1 MAASGLLIFIVSFSA
16 TLLLALNSSAS
27 NVASPPVK
35 EIQAFSES
43 PRKGSSDPVM
53 AELANIGRQ
62 ISKLQ
67 KQIVDLNRS
76 SFEGGERSQ
85 KIYLQVAELRFSG
98 ANRMVKQA
106 ELELEASRM
115 EAEAMALDKK
125 IGESQSKSLQKL
137 RSEMAEKSAGFRLR
151 ASQARGQAGEL
162 AIQNSEAQMKVDR
175 MYSDAHRESI
185 VAAKA
190 RVQIVEIERKVMLLE
205 QKMQELANRSN
216 FEPGLQKVK

>member
-1 MAASGLLIFIVSFSA
+1 MAASGRLFSLVSFSA
-16 TLLLALNSSAS
+16 TFLLAFHSYAS

-35 EIQAFSES
+35 EIKTFSES
-43 PRKGSSDPVM
+43 PRKSSSDPVM

-67 KQIVDLNRS
+67 KQIVDLNQS

-98 ANRMVKQA
+98 ASRMVKQA

-125 IGESQSKSLQKL
+125 IGESQSQTLQKL
-137 RSEMAEKSAGFRLR
+137 RSEMSQKSAGFRLR
-151 ASQARGQAGEL
+151 ASQARGQAG
-162 AIQNSEAQMKVDR
+162 AIAIENSEAQMKVDR
-175 MYSDAHRESI
+175 MYSEAHRESI
-185 VAAKA
+185 GAAKA
-190 RVQIVEIERKVMLLE
+190 RVQIVEIQHQVMLLE
-205 QKMQELANRSN
+205 QKMQELTNQSQAKPNR
-216 FEPGLQKVK
+216 